1 MQKVVADTLN
11 ALKTVDEVSV
21 AAALHVDTA
30 AYRHPEVAAAAAA
43 AAAEDDDAVNEVA
56 AISNLPVVAAEV
68 LYAVVEA
75 AEGAPVPIQ
84 SQGHFQVSV
93 LLLVCGYQIH
103 QEQGL

>member
-30 AYRHPEVAAAAAA
+30 AYRHPEVAAAAA